1 MPGLTE
7 PGIGCG
13 AAGGWPTVV
22 ADTLQSAVRSRRR
35 FKTSANQGLSR
46 GCAII
51 AAYPVIFQRALLR
64 EFGNLA
70 AAVFSALFAIALT
83 STIVRILGR
92 AAGGKIP
99 TEAVLATIGFTA
111 LNYLPVLLALTAF
124 IAVLL
129 ALSRSFRESEMV
141 VWFASGQPLSA
152 WIRPVLIFVAPIV
165 VVIAGT
171 SLFLAPWANDKLER
185 YRQELE
191 SREET
196 SRVAPGVF
204 LESPKDDRVFFVENL
219 SEDQQR
225 VENVFVSFRQHGR
238 LGVMVAKSGHVET
251 MPNGDRF
258 AVLVDG
264 RRYEGTPGTAEY
276 RVMSFERYAI
286 RIESREL
293 RKPSVSIR
301 AVPTLDLLR
310 EPTKDNRGELLWR
323 IGLPL
328 VALVLSLLAIPL
340 SFVNPRAST
349 SLNLMFAVFAYMV
362 YTNVLSVAQAWV
374 QQGKID
380 FAVGWWVVHAAM
392 LVVFMAMLWFR
403 MTLRR
408 PWRRLR

>member
-1 MPGLTE
+1 L
-7 PGIGCG
+7 
-13 AAGGWPTVV
+13 
-22 ADTLQSAVRSRRR
+22 
-35 FKTSANQGLSR
+35 
-46 GCAII
+46 
-51 AAYPVIFQRALLR
+51 IFQRTLLR

-70 AAVFSALFAIALT
+70 AAVFAALFAIALT

-124 IAVLL
+124 VAVLL

-152 WIRPVLIFVAPIV
+152 WIRPVLLFVSPIA
-165 VVIAGT
+165 VVIGAT
-171 SLFLAPWANDKLER
+171 SLFLAPWANERLES

-191 SREET
+191 SREDT

-204 LESPKDDRVFFVENL
+204 LESPKDDRVFFAESL
-219 SEDQQR
+219 SADQQR

-238 LGVMVAKSGHVET
+238 LGVMVAKSGYVESA
-251 MPNGDRF
+251 PNGDRF

-276 RVMSFERYAI
+276 RVMDFQRYAI
-286 RIESREL
+286 RIQEREF
-293 RKPSVSIR
+293 RKQSVSIR
-301 AVPTLDLLR
+301 GVPTIDLLR
-310 EPTKDNRGELLWR
+310 EPTAGNRAELLWR

-349 SLNLMFAVFAYMV
+349 SLNLMFAVFTYMV

-374 QQGKID
+374 QQGKIG
-380 FAVGWWVVHAAM
+380 FGVGWWVVHATM
-392 LVVFMAMLWFR
+392 LFVFMVMLYFR
-403 MTLRR
+403 MSLRR
-408 PWRRLR
+408 PWRRVR

>member
-1 MPGLTE
+1 M
-7 PGIGCG
+7 
-13 AAGGWPTVV
+13 
-22 ADTLQSAVRSRRR
+22 
-35 FKTSANQGLSR
+35 
-46 GCAII
+46 
-51 AAYPVIFQRALLR
+51 IFQRTLLR

-70 AAVFSALFAIALT
+70 AAVFAALFAIALT

-124 IAVLL
+124 VAVLL

-152 WIRPVLIFVAPIV
+152 WIRPVLLFVSPIA
-165 VVIAGT
+165 VVIGAT
-171 SLFLAPWANDKLER
+171 SLFLAPWANERLES

-191 SREET
+191 SREDT

-204 LESPKDDRVFFVENL
+204 LESPKDDRVFFAESL
-219 SEDQQR
+219 SADQQR

-238 LGVMVAKSGHVET
+238 LGVMVAKSGYVESA
-251 MPNGDRF
+251 PNGDRF

-276 RVMSFERYAI
+276 RVMDFQRYAI
-286 RIESREL
+286 RIQEREF
-293 RKPSVSIR
+293 RKQSVSIR
-301 AVPTLDLLR
+301 GVPTIDLLR
-310 EPTKDNRGELLWR
+310 EPTAGNRAELLWR

-349 SLNLMFAVFAYMV
+349 SLNLMFAVFTYMV

-374 QQGKID
+374 QQGKIG
-380 FAVGWWVVHAAM
+380 FGVGWWVVHATM
-392 LVVFMAMLWFR
+392 LFVFMVMLYFR
-403 MTLRR
+403 MSLRR
-408 PWRRLR
+408 PWRRVR